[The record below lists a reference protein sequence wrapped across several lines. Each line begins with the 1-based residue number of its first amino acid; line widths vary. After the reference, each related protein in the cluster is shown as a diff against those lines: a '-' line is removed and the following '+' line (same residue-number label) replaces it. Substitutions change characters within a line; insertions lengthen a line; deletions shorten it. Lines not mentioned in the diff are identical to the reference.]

1 MSSTTHKA
9 RIMSDAPRFTIEDDM
24 NYRAEKPKRGWGRSC
39 LVGCLWTSAVLA
51 VLVAVLG
58 VWVGRN
64 WRGWVSS
71 FGSQAMKET
80 IKAANIPQQEK
91 DELGVEIDRVATAF
105 SEGDL
110 SGEQVVEIMNMIMQS
125 PLAGAIAVAVADAQ
139 YFEVSGLSEDEKAA
153 GRVTLQRFT
162 LGAIDGRIPEAK
174 RDDVLALVGDKDRR
188 GNWQLRDRVSDE
200 ELRAFL
206 AKAQSEADAA
216 GIEAQPPAVD
226 LSDEL
231 KRIVDA
237 AMANQGVMPEVM
249 PEAENE
255 RMPPAELEPPP
266 EARPGAP

>member
-1 MSSTTHKA
+1 
-9 RIMSDAPRFTIEDDM
+9 MSDGSRFTIEDDM
-24 NYRAEKPKRGWGRSC
+24 NYRADKPKRGWGRTC
-39 LVGCLWTSAVLA
+39 LVGCLWTGAVLA
-51 VLVAVLG
+51 VVVTVLG
-58 VWVGRN
+58 FWIGRN
-64 WRGWVSS
+64 WRDWVSS

-91 DELGVEIDRVATAF
+91 NELGVEIDRIAEAF
-105 SEGDL
+105 REGKL
-110 SGEQVVEIMNMIMQS
+110 SGEQVATIMSMIMKS

-139 YFEVSGLSEDEKAA
+139 YFDASGLSDEEKTA

-174 RDDVLALVGDKDRR
+174 RDEVLALIGDKDGR

-206 AKAQSEADAA
+206 AKAQAEADAA
-216 GIEAQPPAVD
+216 GIEPQPAAVD

-231 KRIVDA
+231 KRIVDRA
-237 AMANQGVMPEVM
+237 LADPNAL
-249 PEAENE
+249 PEAEFDALPDAE
-255 RMPPAELEPPP
+255 LDSQPAEAPRLELEPPP